1 MKVHLIEFTPARLM
15 HVALPKTGSTSL
27 IACYVMMAG
36 LAQSADAV
44 RPFLRSAENRAKLRA
59 AGLMFRRIDPA
70 KLAPLRAERPDWA
83 LLATVRNPYDRA
95 LSNWFSKIN
104 RYAKQFEPRLYAYGK
119 LRQLLSGPRGWP
131 DIGYA
136 NRPMQARLPF
146 PAFLDGL
153 ARHGIDF
160 DNHFRQQ
167 ADLLSLEMVRYD
179 RLFRLEDFD
188 TTFLPALRDLGVPPA
203 LTDRLAAIPHSN
215 ETGSRSRAL
224 QSLTDQTRAQ
234 IEALY
239 DRDFRLL
246 GYDRD

>member
-27 IACYVMMAG
+27 MACYLMMAG
-36 LAQSADAV
+36 LAGSPDAV
-44 RPFLRSAENRAKLRA
+44 RPFLRSKDNKAVLRK
-59 AGLMFRRIDPA
+59 AGLVFRRVDAA
-70 KLAPLRAERPDWA
+70 KLAQLREERPDWA

-104 RYAKQFEPRLYAYGK
+104 RYTKRFAPGLYAYGK
-119 LRQLLSGPRGWP
+119 LRQFLSGPRGWP
-131 DIGYA
+131 DIGFA

-153 ARHGIDF
+153 IRHGIDF

-167 ADLLSLEMVRYD
+167 ADLLSIDTVRYD
-179 RLFRLEDFD
+179 RLFRLEEFD
-188 TTFLPALRDLGVPPA
+188 ATFLPALQELGVPA
-203 LTDRLAAIPHSN
+203 DLTRRLSAIPHSN
-215 ETGSRSRAL
+215 ETGSRARAAAL
-224 QSLTDQTRAQ
+224 LTDQARHQ
-234 IEALY
+234 IEMLY

-246 GYDRD
+246 GYEKE